1 MVNQLRLLRSERLVA
16 VHVGNCE
23 PMLIKRFLK
32 KRDAQIVRFM
42 DLATA
47 SYGERAR
54 LCGGSTGDGRPKA
67 PAGLSQEETER
78 ALRFEETFFAH

>member
-1 MVNQLRLLRSERLVA
+1 
-16 VHVGNCE
+16 
-23 PMLIKRFLK
+23 
-32 KRDAQIVRFM
+32 M

-54 LCGGSTGDGRPKA
+54 LCRGSAGDGRPKA

-78 ALRFEETFFAH
+78 ALRFEETFCAY

>member
-42 DLATA
+42 DLAAA
-47 SYGERAR
+47 SYRERAR
-54 LCGGSTGDGRPKA
+54 LSGVGNTAQQVTAARRRPLPEEDGTRP
-67 PAGLSQEETER
+67 QI
-78 ALRFEETFFAH
+78 